1 MTSQI
6 QFKQKIKR
14 FALTYLADW
23 SILLIVGLILYG
35 LMIGSVLPKN
45 PNVKLHEIATTDIQS
60 PIDTVDTQATHAKR
74 QEAIGSTPSA
84 YAYNKNLGLMQVEKV
99 GDLFDTIASVKK
111 EQKISA
117 DSDQDQI
124 NTAIK
129 MISER
134 LSDSAD
140 SHLSDNTL
148 TALLTA
154 SDHNLQ
160 IAEDIAS
167 TGIYEAMNDKVGWND
182 LERVQD
188 KASASLPSSVLNDSI
203 RGALNDVL
211 HSYITA
217 NYSFDANAT
226 KQNKQEAARNVDNVV
241 IHQGEVIVKKGELI
255 TNDMIRQLKLV
266 GLLDDH
272 FNIIPFVGLLLF
284 TGFIMFIFWFEYY
297 RFKEKHPQY
306 SVKFLY
312 IYAIIF
318 SGAAALIKLCSY
330 LKLTNLTGIS
340 FLVPLAMASLMIR
353 ILLNERIA
361 IVSGFLLSVVGSVLF
376 GISAKAAIFDSTL
389 GIYLFFS
396 SLAGAMVL
404 RKRQARPKI
413 IQTGGLIALVNVLV
427 VLSLLMFQNTPFS
440 PLNTGLSL
448 GFAALSGFLSA
459 ILTNGLMPLF
469 ETGFSI
475 LSPIRLIELSNP
487 NHPLLRKIL
496 IEAPGTYHHSLM
508 VANLAERACEVIG
521 ANGLLARVAAY
532 YHDVGKTKRPKF
544 FVENQMDGVN
554 PHDKISPQLSRTIII
569 SHPYD
574 GADILRQYRMPKEI
588 IDIAEQHHGTTL
600 LKYFYVK
607 AQEQSDKPIDESEFR
622 YPGPKVQTKEAAVV
636 ELADSIEAAVRAMKK
651 PNPVKVNNLVKSI
664 FNDRLSDGQFD
675 ECKITLK
682 ELKSVEKSID
692 ETLRG
697 VYHSRIEYPK
707 DLKMKKVNTK

>member
-1 MTSQI
+1 MITHQL
-6 QFKQKIKR
+6 KNRMKE
-14 FALTYLADW
+14 FALTYLSDW
-23 SILLIVGLILYG
+23 GIVLIVGLILYG
-35 LMIGSVLPKN
+35 LMVGSVLPKN
-45 PNVKLHEIATTDIQS
+45 PNVKLHEIAPSDIQS
-60 PIDTVDTQATHAKR
+60 PIDTVDTQATQEKR

-84 YAYNKNLGLMQVEKV
+84 YAYNKNLGLIQVEKV
-99 GDLFDTIASVKK
+99 GDLFDTIAAVKK
-111 EQKISA
+111 DDKITS
-117 DSDQDQI
+117 DSPQG
-124 NTAIK
+124 AIDHAVSS
-129 MISER
+129 IANR
-134 LSDSAD
+134 LADSAD
-140 SHLSDNTL
+140 SKLSHSTL
-148 TALLTA
+148 SALLTA

-167 TGIYEAMNDKVGWND
+167 TSIYEAMSDKVGWND
-182 LERVQD
+182 LQRVQD
-188 KASASLPSSVLNDSI
+188 KASAQLPSSVLNDRI
-203 RGALNDVL
+203 RKALNEVL
-211 HSYITA
+211 HAYITA

-226 KQNKQEAARNVDNVV
+226 KLNKQEAARNVDNVV
-241 IHQGEVIVKKGELI
+241 IHQGEVIVKKGELV

-266 GLLDDH
+266 GLLDEH
-272 FNIIPFVGLLLF
+272 FNIIPFIGLLLLI
-284 TGFIMFIFWFEYY
+284 GFIMFIFWFEYY
-297 RFKEKHPQY
+297 RFREKHPKY

-312 IYAIIF
+312 IYALMF
-318 SGAAALIKLCSY
+318 TGAATLMKICSF
-330 LKLTNLTGIS
+330 LRLTNVSGIS
-340 FLVPLAMASLMIR
+340 YLVPLAMATLIIR
-353 ILLNERIA
+353 ILLSERVA
-361 IVSGFLLSVVGSVLF
+361 VVSGLLLALVGSILY
-376 GISAKAAIFDSTL
+376 GISAKAAIFDSNMA
-389 GIYLFFS
+389 IYLLLS
-396 SLAGAMVL
+396 SLSGALVL

-413 IQTGGLIALVNVLV
+413 IQTGGSIALVNVLV
-427 VLSLLMFQNTPFS
+427 VLSLLMFQNTPFT
-440 PLNTGLSL
+440 LINTSLSL
-448 GFAALSGFLSA
+448 GFAAISGFIA
-459 ILTNGLMPLF
+459 VILTNGLMPLF

-508 VANLAERACEVIG
+508 VANLAERACGVIG

-532 YHDVGKTKRPKF
+532 YHDVGKTKRPRF

-574 GADILRQYRMPKEI
+574 GADILRDYHMPKEI

-607 AQEQSDKPIDESEFR
+607 AQEQSEKPIDESEFR
-622 YPGPKVQTKEAAVV
+622 YPGPKVQSKEAAVV
-636 ELADSIEAAVRAMKK
+636 ELADSIEAAVRAMKN

-675 ECKITLK
+675 ECDITLK